1 MVAVEL
7 CFESER
13 AAAHQAKRALE
24 LAGLS
29 WSAYLVR
36 RALR

>member
-24 LAGLS
+24 LAGL
-29 WSAYLVR
+29 
-36 RALR
+36 ALRVA